1 MSDTDTAPSDRSDHR
16 LTALLYLLHL
26 LGAMTGLTA
35 VAGVAINYAK
45 RASVADSLYASHFD
59 WQIRTFWWAFGV
71 TLAGAALIGLA
82 ETLAR
87 PLLGAAGALVILV
100 TVVWFVYRQ
109 LKGYMWL
116 TAGEPVR
123 RRRGSG

>member
-1 MSDTDTAPSDRSDHR
+1 MSDTETAPGDHGDHR

-35 VAGVAINYAK
+35 VVGVAINYAK
-45 RASVADSLYASHFD
+45 RGGVAGTRYASHFD
-59 WQIRTFWWAFGV
+59 WQIRTFWWALGV
-71 TLAGAALIGLA
+71 TLAGAVLIGLA

-100 TVVWFVYRQ
+100 TLAWFVYRQ

-123 RRRGSG
+123 RRRDRG